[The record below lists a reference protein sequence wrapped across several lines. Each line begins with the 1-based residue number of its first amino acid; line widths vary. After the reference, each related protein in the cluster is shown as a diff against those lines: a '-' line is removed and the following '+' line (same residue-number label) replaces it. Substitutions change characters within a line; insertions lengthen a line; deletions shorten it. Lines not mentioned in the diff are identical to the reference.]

1 VKQKQ
6 FRAAQFTTA
15 LFFGLTASELFAQG
29 FLAVDQASGT
39 TDELVQV
46 FTLIPDNQIAQSFT
60 PSLSAVG
67 FVQFQ
72 TVTFQDNNGAGVVVA
87 VNLRQG
93 AYNGS
98 IISSTTPLV
107 IVRGPIQIG
116 TFYFPEEVPVIPGQ
130 RYFFEPVLLSAGN
143 LDIGTK
149 SPSPYLGGDLWSNGL
164 MDPQADLW
172 FREGIMVPEPDT
184 IWLLLFGGGVFIWR
198 WRVGNS
204 SGLRFWPTRIYQPL
218 HWRAL
223 ASIRG

>member
-1 VKQKQ
+1 V
-6 FRAAQFTTA
+6 
-15 LFFGLTASELFAQG
+15 LGQG
-29 FLAVDQASGT
+29 TLLVDQASGT

-72 TVTFQDNNGAGVVVA
+72 TVTFQDNNGAGVVFA

-116 TFYFPEEVPVIPGQ
+116 TFYFTEEVPVIPGQ

-143 LDIGTK
+143 LDIGYK
-149 SPSPYLGGDLWSNGL
+149 NPSGYLGGDAWNNGL
-164 MDPQADLW
+164 QDTGDYW
-172 FREGIMVPEPDT
+172 FREGVVVPEPGT
-184 IWLLLFGGGVFIWR
+184 FWLFLLGSGVLIWR

-204 SGLRFWPTRIYQPL
+204 T
-218 HWRAL
+218 
-223 ASIRG
+223 